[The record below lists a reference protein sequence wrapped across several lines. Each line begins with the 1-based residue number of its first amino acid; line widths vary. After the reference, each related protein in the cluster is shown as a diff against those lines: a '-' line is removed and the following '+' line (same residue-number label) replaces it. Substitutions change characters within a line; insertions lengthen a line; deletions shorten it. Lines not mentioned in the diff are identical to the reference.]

1 MKKLGKRG
9 IVILVL
15 AAVLL
20 VSGGMVVRRLV
31 EYRLGDQEYEEA
43 QELVQ
48 LPDLD
53 ALPQP
58 DESQEEPQEEQPVYV
73 DPYADALAAMDFSA
87 LREVNSDVLGWI
99 LIPGTNLSYP
109 LLQGD
114 DNQYYLN
121 HTWRKSYNSV
131 GAIFMECRNSADL
144 SDFNTIIYGH
154 RMNNRSMFGILHQY
168 TSQNYWKSHPY
179 IYITDDN
186 GSHRYQVFAAYEVS
200 TSGAAYQIGFSG
212 DASKQA
218 FLDAC
223 LSQSV
228 INTGVTPH
236 VYDKILTLSTCT
248 GDGHATRWVVQAVL
262 PGTPPAQPEEPQE
275 NQPQE
280 EQPQQ
285 PAEQPQEQP
294 DASTQTPDSSQTQQ
308 PPVEEDP
315 PSQDIHEED
324 LPTEGPPSQDI
335 HEEDLPQE
343 DSPSQDIGARDPES

>member
-58 DESQEEPQEEQPVYV
+58 DESQEPQEEQPVYV

-212 DASKQA
+212 DTSKQA

-223 LSQSV
+223 LAQSV
-228 INTGVTPH
+228 IDTGVTPH

-262 PGTPPAQPEEPQE
+262 PGTPPAQTEEPQE
-275 NQPQE
+275 EPV
-280 EQPQQ
+280 QQ
-285 PAEQPQEQP
+285 PEEQPQEQP
-294 DASTQTPDSSQTQQ
+294 DTSTETPDSSQTQQ

-324 LPTEGPPSQDI
+324 LPQEDPPSQDI

-343 DSPSQDIGARDPES
+343 DAPSQDIGARDPE

>member
-31 EYRLGDQEYEEA
+31 EYRLGDQEYEQA

-53 ALPQP
+53 TIPQP

-168 TSQNYWKSHPY
+168 SSQSYWKAHPY

-200 TSGAAYQIGFSG
+200 TSGAAYQISFSG

-218 FLDAC
+218 FLDEC

-228 INTGVTPH
+228 IDTGVTPH

-262 PGTPPAQPEEPQE
+262 PGTPPAQSEE
-275 NQPQE
+275 PQE
-280 EQPQQ
+280 EQPQEEETQQ

-294 DASTQTPDSSQTQQ
+294 DVSSEMPDSSQPEQT
-308 PPVEEDP
+308 PVEEDP

-324 LPTEGPPSQDI
+324 LPTA
-335 HEEDLPQE
+335 EDP
-343 DSPSQDIGARDPES
+343 PSQDIGARDPI

>member
-9 IVILVL
+9 IVILAL

-53 ALPQP
+53 TIPQP

-168 TSQNYWKSHPY
+168 SSQSYWKAHPY

-200 TSGAAYQIGFSG
+200 TSGAAYQISFSG

-218 FLDAC
+218 FLDEC

-228 INTGVTPH
+228 IDTGVTPH

-275 NQPQE
+275 EQPQE
-280 EQPQQ
+280 EQTQQ
-285 PAEQPQEQP
+285 PQEEPQEQP
-294 DASTQTPDSSQTQQ
+294 DVSSETPDASQPEQ

-324 LPTEGPPSQDI
+324 LPAEDPPSQDI
-335 HEEDLPQE
+335 HEEDLPAE
-343 DSPSQDIGARDPES
+343 DPPSQDIGARDPI